1 MSHEVIG
8 IHLSPDGAIRTD
20 QHMYLTFNGCLIDE
34 EEEGENEKD
43 YKPWK
48 IDTSE
53 EVTLQ

>member
-1 MSHEVIG
+1 
-8 IHLSPDGAIRTD
+8 
-20 QHMYLTFNGCLIDE
+20 MYLTFNGCLIDE